1 MAIYHAQIKSFSR
14 GKGDSSIAAAAY
26 RAGIDLT
33 DTKTREVYRFSAR
46 HGVVSHHMLA
56 PPGAPDWCKD
66 VRVFWDC
73 NEQFEARQNARL
85 GRECEVSLPNELSK
99 SQREALALALGKMLV
114 DRYGVVVLAA
124 IHGPTREGDSRN
136 HHVHLLMS
144 ARQVGA
150 AGLGE
155 RAGAAFDARGGKGA
169 EELRDVRKIVANMI
183 NAHLHAAGIKETVDH
198 RSLHDQAQAAKARGD
213 LAAFAALSRQPGKHN
228 GRAITAL
235 LRAVASDPLK
245 REGQDMQ
252 QTIDKAAREG
262 RLLPLPPQHSQE
274 VAHKDRARETGS
286 VQAKVVG
293 LDVGASASAFTVPK
307 IVRGRLVAPWLPS
320 AAARHLSQHFRL
332 ARLRGQGSEVLDAE
346 AKLIEEWLE
355 SQVEAAKVALASLQT
370 LPGVQVEKPII
381 DAVASYS
388 RRRAGLYAQKD
399 FFFEDTEELTF
410 KIQEY
415 AAAIREPHE
424 MRERVRVAM
433 AKLAETSA
441 ATTRAGGPSISSA
454 RRALS
459 RAATGVSAKAKRA
472 NEVRVRQARQDM
484 TDAVAEI
491 NRKFHISAYDPLGL
505 DKDPFQT
512 EKEKGSGGERKSDS
526 NRQELRPN
534 LRPRI

>member
-26 RAGIDLT
+26 RAGIDLI
-33 DTKTREVYRFSAR
+33 DTKTREVHRFSAR
-46 HGVVSHHMLA
+46 HGVVSYHMLA
-56 PPGAPDWCKD
+56 PPGAPAWCRD
-66 VRVFWDC
+66 VRVFWDL

-85 GRECEVSLPNELSK
+85 GRECEVSLPSELSGT
-99 SQREALALALGKMLV
+99 QREALALALGQMLV

-155 RAGAAFDARGGKGA
+155 RAGAAFDARAGKGA
-169 EELRDVRKIVANMI
+169 EEMRDVRKIVANLI
-183 NAHLHAAGIKETVDH
+183 NAHLRAAGIEDTVDH

-213 LAAFAALSRQPGKHN
+213 LAAFHALSRQPGKHH

-235 LRAVASDPLK
+235 LRAMAPDPFTK
-245 REGQDMQ
+245 AGQDMQ
-252 QTIDKAAREG
+252 QAIEKASGEG
-262 RLLPLPPQHSQE
+262 RLLPLSPQHSQE
-274 VAHKDRARETGS
+274 AAQKDRVRETGS
-286 VQAKVVG
+286 APVKVAG
-293 LDVGASASAFTVPK
+293 LDLGAQSHAITLPK
-307 IVRGRLVAPWLPS
+307 LVRGRLVSPWLPS

-332 ARLRGQGSEVLDAE
+332 ARLRGQGSAVLDAE

-355 SQVEAAKVALASLQT
+355 SQVEAAKTALASLQA
-370 LPGVQVEKPII
+370 LPGVQVEKPLIN
-381 DAVASYS
+381 AVASYN
-388 RRRAGLYAQKD
+388 RRRAGLYAAKD

-424 MRERVRVAM
+424 MRERVRLAM
-433 AKLAETSA
+433 GKLAETSA
-441 ATTRAGGPSISSA
+441 ATERAGGSSMASA
-454 RRALS
+454 RRTLS
-459 RAATGVSAKAKRA
+459 RAAAGVSAKARRA
-472 NEVRVRQARQDM
+472 SEVRVRVAREEM
-484 TDAVAEI
+484 VRAVQEI
-491 NRKFHISAYDPLGL
+491 DRKFHISAYDPLGL
-505 DKDPFQT
+505 DKDPFQA
-512 EKEKGSGGERKSDS
+512 EKESASGGERKSDS